1 MKPKVMLI
9 GEVVIRF
16 FIIAGFSLAVSAG
29 AQNLPS
35 EIGGEYA
42 LGKNLTGDECKLR
55 RVQPRDA
62 AGGKDERYL
71 LHCEGW
77 SQPSGRLIVLRQRNF
92 PIARLLEKSPWAQNI
107 RESCECEEP
116 RAETSIEGVEAMM
129 RSCQHRLGWRQM
141 MFVAKYGRDFYL
153 ADFLPNNA
161 PLIERAILV
170 SIGKMSTDTSV
181 SQGKRMIALRA
192 LEELIGKD
200 TNLPSIKEIG
210 DVVELINLAR
220 RQHEARLY
228 RQSELT
234 WQRVLKTQER
244 LFGMNSPALA
254 FSLLYMAHPV
264 RHQRRIDDSLE
275 LVKRAEPLVSKS
287 RNPDLIARYFNDLS
301 LDAHER
307 RNHEAAAA
315 FAEKAIAAFPADYTD
330 MSINRSRRRG
340 RGTGALAQAYYNLS
354 LAKRGTNDYAS
365 AEKAVRKSF
374 EMFNKLEGF
383 DGTWTNRGRM
393 LLVRVLTEQKK
404 FDEAERYLADA
415 LRSAEKMYGHTI
427 WWANAK
433 VLEARLAEAMADHTM
448 ALEAYRAF
456 ASIAAREE
464 FSCFYG
470 PCFSPYLDLLTS
482 QADSDSEAAQ
492 AALRE
497 AFSVV
502 QLMDFPVV
510 STAINQLAARVSA
523 GDQEIS
529 AYTREQQDLAERQIR
544 LRAELMQE
552 ALKPEKNRS
561 TEKEDTI
568 EREIHQIRVQ
578 LEERELKLQDRF
590 PKYAQLVTRKPVDA
604 LQIAEVLQPEE
615 GLLYFSH
622 VGDKGYTFLLHQG
635 RLKLHAVNL
644 PQRQL
649 KHRVA
654 ALREGLTLDDGKL
667 RPFDAALAHAL
678 YRDLVGSLL
687 DVPGSIRRLVIIP
700 TGPLLSLPPDVIVS
714 AAPETTEKTEW
725 LLRRFSILVVP
736 DVRAFMNLR
745 RISKSEITSTEFL
758 GVGNPRFAA
767 EASGTTSAGRVKD
780 SGTQNRGLQV
790 AASDLKLPND
800 PCQENWNVRE
810 QVAGLTPLPE
820 SAEEVR
826 VMAAELAAGKGTLL
840 LGEKATK
847 SELLKAGLDTKAI
860 IAFATHGLLPED
872 LFCENEPS
880 LALAPGSPGDLQDD
894 GLLRASEIS
903 VMRLNAILVILS
915 ACNTAGA
922 DGQLGGESL
931 SGLVRAFFYAGA
943 RNVLATHW
951 QIASQPTVELTTGMA
966 QKKAQ
971 GLTWPDA
978 LRESKL
984 RMMDN
989 PVTSHPFF
997 WGGFSLVGG
1006 G

>member
-1 MKPKVMLI
+1 MKPKAMRL
-9 GEVVIRF
+9 GAVVIRF
-16 FIIAGFSLAVSAG
+16 FIIAGFGLVSAG
-29 AQNLPS
+29 AQNLPG

-42 LGKNLTGDECKLR
+42 LGKNLTGDECTLR

-62 AGGKDERYL
+62 ARSNDERYL

-77 SQPSGRLIVLRQRNF
+77 SQPSGRLIVLRQRNM
-92 PIARLLEKSPWAQNI
+92 PIARVLEESPWAQNI
-107 RESCECEEP
+107 YESCQCEEP
-116 RAETSIEGVEAMM
+116 RAETSIEGVEAMI
-129 RSCQHRLGWRQM
+129 RSCEHRLGWRQM
-141 MFVAKYGRDFYL
+141 MFVAKYARDLYL

-170 SIGKMSTDTSV
+170 SIGKMSADTSV

-200 TNLPSIKEIG
+200 TNLPSVKEIG
-210 DVVELINLAR
+210 DVVELTNLAR

-264 RHQRRIDDSLE
+264 RNQRRADDALE
-275 LVKRAEPLVSKS
+275 LIKRTEPLVSKS
-287 RNPDLIARYFNDLS
+287 RNPDLIARYFNALS
-301 LDAHER
+301 LDAHAR
-307 RNHEAAAA
+307 RNHEEAAA

-330 MSINRSRRRG
+330 MSRGSRRG
-340 RGTGALAQAYYNLS
+340 RGAGALAQAYYDLA
-354 LAKRGTNDYAS
+354 LAKRGTNDYAG
-365 AEKAVRKSF
+365 AEEAVRKSF
-374 EMFNKLEGF
+374 EMFNELEGF

-393 LLVRVLTEQKK
+393 LLVRVLTEQNK
-404 FDEAERYLADA
+404 FDEAKRYLADA
-415 LRSAEKMYGHTI
+415 FHSAEKMYGHTI

-433 VLEARLAEAMADHTM
+433 VLEGRLAEAMADHTM

-456 ASIAAREE
+456 ASVAAREE

-502 QLMDFPVV
+502 QLADFPVV
-510 STAINQLAARVSA
+510 STAINQLAARVSSD
-523 GDQEIS
+523 DQEIS

-561 TEKEDTI
+561 TEKEDAI
-568 EREIHQIRVQ
+568 EREIHQIGVQ

-604 LQIAEVLQPEE
+604 LKIAEVLQPEE

-649 KHRVA
+649 KQSVA
-654 ALREGLTLDDGKL
+654 ALREGLTFVDGKL
-667 RPFDAALAHAL
+667 RPFDAGLAHAL
-678 YRDLVGSLL
+678 YRDLIGSLL

-725 LLRRFSILVVP
+725 LVRRFSILVVP

-745 RISKSEITSTEFL
+745 RISKSAITSTEFL

-780 SGTQNRGLQV
+780 SSTQNRGLQV
-790 AASDLKLPND
+790 AATDLKLAND

-820 SAEEVR
+820 SAEEIR

-840 LGEKATK
+840 LGEMATK
-847 SELLKAGLDTKAI
+847 SELLKAGLDTKAT

-880 LALAPGSPGDLQDD
+880 LALAPGSPDDLQDD

-903 VMRLNAILVILS
+903 VLRLNANLVILS
-915 ACNTAGA
+915 ACNTAEA

-984 RMMDN
+984 RMMEN

>member
-1 MKPKVMLI
+1 MKPKAMRI
-9 GEVVIRF
+9 GEVIIRF
-16 FIIAGFSLAVSAG
+16 FIIAGFGLAVSAG
-29 AQNLPS
+29 AQNLPG
-35 EIGGEYA
+35 EIGGEYE
-42 LGKNLTGDECKLR
+42 LGQNLTGDECKLR
-55 RVQPRDA
+55 RVQPREGA
-62 AGGKDERYL
+62 RGNDERYV

-77 SQPSGRLIVLRQRNF
+77 SQPSGQLIVLRQRNF
-92 PIARLLEKSPWAQNI
+92 QVDRLLEESPWAQYI
-107 RESCECEEP
+107 REACECEEP
-116 RAETSIEGVEAMM
+116 RAETGIEGVEAIV

-141 MFVAKYGRDFYL
+141 MFVAKFERDFYL

-181 SQGKRMIALRA
+181 SQGKKMIALRA
-192 LEELIGKD
+192 LEELVGKD
-200 TNLPSIKEIG
+200 ANLPSIKEIG
-210 DVVELINLAR
+210 DVVELMNLAR

-234 WQRVLKTQER
+234 WQSVLKTQEKM
-244 LFGMNSPALA
+244 FGMNSRALA

-264 RHQRRIDDSLE
+264 RNQRRIDDALE

-287 RNPDLIARYFNDLS
+287 RDPELIARYFSGLS
-301 LDAHER
+301 LDAHFR
-307 RNHEAAAA
+307 RNYEAAAG
-315 FAEKAIAAFPADYTD
+315 FAQKAIAAFPADYTD
-330 MSINRSRRRG
+330 MSRGRRRG
-340 RGTGALAQAYYNLS
+340 TGMGVLAQAYYDLA
-354 LAKRGTNDYAS
+354 LAKRGTNDYAG
-365 AEKAVRKSF
+365 AEEAVRKSF
-374 EMFNKLEGF
+374 RMFNELEGF

-393 LLVRVLTEQKK
+393 LLARVLTEQKK
-404 FDEAERYLADA
+404 FDEAKRYLADA

-433 VLEARLAEAMADHTM
+433 VLEARLAEAMADDTM
-448 ALEAYRAF
+448 ALEAYRTFGSVAG
-456 ASIAAREE
+456 REE

-470 PCFSPYLDLLTS
+470 PCFSPYVDLLTS

-492 AALRE
+492 AVLRE

-552 ALKPEKNRS
+552 TLKPEENRS
-561 TEKEDTI
+561 KETEDAI
-568 EREIHQIRVQ
+568 ESEIHQIGVQ

-615 GLLYFSH
+615 GLLYFSN

-644 PQRQL
+644 PQWQL
-649 KHRVA
+649 KERVA
-654 ALREGLTLDDGKL
+654 ALREGLTPDDGKL
-667 RPFDAALAHAL
+667 RPFDVGLAHAL
-678 YRDLVGSLL
+678 YRELVGALL

-700 TGPLLSLPPDVIVS
+700 TGPLLSLPPDVIVT
-714 AAPETTEKTEW
+714 AAPETTQKTEW
-725 LLRRFSILVVP
+725 LVRRFSILVVP

-745 RISKSEITSTEFL
+745 RIIKSAITSTEFL

-790 AASDLKLPND
+790 AASDQKPPND
-800 PCQENWNVRE
+800 PCRENWNARE
-810 QVAGLTPLPE
+810 QLAGLTPLPE
-820 SAEEVR
+820 SAEEIR

-860 IAFATHGLLPED
+860 IVFATHGLLPED

-903 VMRLNAILVILS
+903 VMRLNANLVILS

-922 DGQLGGESL
+922 DGRLGGESL

-951 QIASQPTVELTTGMA
+951 QIASQPTVELTTNMA
-966 QKKAQ
+966 RNKAQ

-989 PVTSHPFF
+989 PATSHPFF